1 MSVAVKVNGRLELD
15 DLQKIVARRHLQPGG
30 RVQQYIDSEVIR
42 RCNRRVPVDS
52 HTLRKSAEIHSRIGS
67 GWVRYVTPYAKKQ
80 YDTNTGRNKT
90 GCCYYRQ
97 DKSAQITD
105 TFTVLLRLHICCIFF
120 LYMYVTRL

>member
-42 RCNRRVPVDS
+42 RCSRRVPVDS

-80 YDTNTGRNKT
+80 YDTNTGAK
-90 GCCYYRQ
+90 Q
-97 DKSAQITD
+97 HEP
-105 TFTVLLRLHICCIFF
+105 LRKGKWFENMKNAEKGEILEGARKIAGE
-120 LYMYVTRL
+120 L